1 MRRREFIT
9 LVGGAVAAWPVVAH
23 SQPTGMPMIGLV
35 GSTTAVSWASQ
46 VAAFRKG
53 LGETGYTEGR
63 NVSIESRWADG
74 HYDRLPAIVAEL
86 VHRRVAVIVAFTTPA
101 AHAAKA
107 ATASIPIVFTT
118 IADPIEIG
126 LVASLN
132 RPGGNVTGA
141 TLLSLEIDPKLLELM
156 HEMVPNANVI
166 ALLVNPNN
174 PTAERATKNLL
185 AAARTVGLKLHI
197 VQATSE
203 RDLETAFAKVH
214 GLNAGGLVIPRD
226 AFFSSHNDK
235 LAALTA
241 RYALPT
247 IYQDREFAA
256 AGGLMSYTSSEG
268 DTYHQVGIYTGR
280 ILKGEKPADLPVVQ
294 TTKVDLVINLKTA
307 KTLGVTV
314 PNTLIGRADEVI
326 E

>member
-1 MRRREFIT
+1 M
-9 LVGGAVAAWPVVAH
+9 PV
-23 SQPTGMPMIGLV
+23 IGLV
-35 GSTTAVSWASQ
+35 GSTTAISWASQ
-46 VAAFRKG
+46 TAAFRKG
-53 LGETGYTEGR
+53 LGESGYTEGR

-74 HYDRLPAIVAEL
+74 YYDRLPAIVAEF
-86 VHRRVAVIVAFTTPA
+86 VHRNVAVIVAFTTPA

-118 IADPIEIG
+118 IANPIEIG

-141 TLLSLEIDPKLLELM
+141 TLLSLEIDPKLLELL

-174 PTAERATKNLL
+174 PTAERASKNLL
-185 AAARTVGLKLHI
+185 AAARTIGLQLHI
-197 VQATSE
+197 VQATTE
-203 RDLETAFAKVH
+203 RVLESAFAKVQ

-226 AFFSSHNDK
+226 AFFSSHNGQ

-247 IYQDREFAA
+247 IYQDREFAV

-268 DTYHQVGIYTGR
+268 DTYHQVGIYAGR